1 MKGVRQMPKLTKKLI
16 DASLPREKGYV
27 VWDDEIKG
35 FGCRVLTSGYKTYV
49 FHYTSP
55 TTKKYSYLKIGVHGN
70 YTVELARDK
79 AKKWCAD
86 IAHGIDP
93 KEKKKAEAGKAHQ
106 SIFFEDFWQI
116 FTEKYIEAT
125 HKKSTKNRNFS
136 MIKKHILPFFG
147 KKSMSDINR
156 QDILKFQDSLSHIKG
171 SCRKCLTLLTTAFN
185 QAELWE
191 HIPPNSNPCKG
202 VSKHP
207 DKKMERYLSVE
218 ELTRL
223 EQTLS
228 ERTTMGIASP
238 YTLAAF
244 RLIIY
249 TGCRLGEVLSL
260 KWADVDFNDSCLRL
274 KDSKTG
280 KRTIP
285 LNDSAIGVLHNV
297 QKQEDNPYV
306 FCGNKKGTHL
316 VAAQQTWGRI
326 RKKAGIS
333 DVRIHDLR
341 HSFASFMIKNGVSL
355 FEVSKL
361 LGHSN
366 IATTMR
372 YAHLSDRELVNV
384 ARKGGSIFKD
394 SPPA

>member
-1 MKGVRQMPKLTKKLI
+1 MPKLTKKLI
-16 DASLPREKGYV
+16 DSSVGKGKDYV

-35 FGCRVLTSGYKTYV
+35 FGCRIYASGYKTYI
-49 FHYTSP
+49 FQYRAPATQ
-55 TTKKYSYLKIGVHGN
+55 KNSYLKIGVHGN

-79 AKKWCAD
+79 AKKLCAD

-93 KEKKKAEAGKAHQ
+93 KEKKKAEVVKKQQ
-106 SIFFEDFWQI
+106 SLSFEEFWQI
-116 FTEKYIEAT
+116 FTEKYIKGI
-125 HKKSTKNRNFS
+125 HKPSTINRNS
-136 MIKKHILPFFG
+136 SRIKNYILPFFG

-156 QDILKFQDSLSHIKG
+156 QDILNFQDSLSHIKG
-171 SCRKCLTLLTTAFN
+171 TCSKCLILLTTAFN

-191 HIPPNSNPCKG
+191 YIQPNTNPCKG

-218 ELTRL
+218 ELIRL

-249 TGCRLGEVLSL
+249 SGCRLGEVLSL
-260 KWADVDFNDSCLRL
+260 KWEDVDFNDSCLRL

-285 LNDSAIGVLHNV
+285 LNDSAIEVLHNV

-316 VAAQQTWGRI
+316 VTVQKTWDRI